1 MKENVRKSRNVE
13 LKCDWR
19 LIAYVRASV
28 KTGCHQSFCPAQTL
42 ILSRGVY
49 AVGPL
54 SKRMTGAVPGL
65 NLASIRADI
74 TTSFLFEASAKM

>member
-28 KTGCHQSFCPAQTL
+28 RTGCHQSFRPAQTP
-42 ILSRGVY
+42 SSGVY

-54 SKRMTGAVPGL
+54 SKRTNGAVPDL
-65 NLASIRADI
+65 NLAGIRADI
-74 TTSFLFEASAKM
+74 TTSFLFEASATI

>member
-28 KTGCHQSFCPAQTL
+28 KTGCHQSLCPAQML
-42 ILSRGVY
+42 IPSSGVY
-49 AVGPL
+49 TVNPL
-54 SKRMTGAVPGL
+54 SKRASDAVPDL
-65 NLASIRADI
+65 NLAGIRAEI